1 MSVARSDD
9 DPDILLL
16 VGKVTMGF
24 VSVVSEDEVVGGAVV
39 GTIMIGVAGVEG
51 LSDSLGHV

>member
-1 MSVARSDD
+1 M
-9 DPDILLL
+9 L

-24 VSVVSEDEVVGGAVV
+24 VSVVLEDEVVGGAVV
-39 GTIMIGVAGVEG
+39 GTVMIGVAEVEG